1 MKERNRNPLV
11 ARRIKIRKVMNRA
24 HAIAKN
30 AHNTLISN
38 SSRIAIIGASYS
50 AKDFFQESLKLAWKE
65 QKLGTEL
72 YSLNGSL
79 PRKVL
84 PRIEESLQIFM
95 DTFNPDN
102 YKTEQYNFNLA
113 KTALIARYDDKTNP
127 DEIYQLSL
135 IAYGEVNTQ
144 TSRVA

>member
-30 AHNTLISN
+30 AHNTLISDP
-38 SSRIAIIGASYS
+38 SRIASIGASYS

-84 PRIEESLQIFM
+84 PRIEEQLQSFM
-95 DTFNPDN
+95 NTFNPDN
-102 YKTEQYNFNLA
+102 YTAGDYNFSLA
-113 KTALIARYDDKTNP
+113 KTSLVARLGDKATTEMIYD
-127 DEIYQLSL
+127 LSL
-135 IAYGEVNTQ
+135 IAYSETDTQ
-144 TSRVA
+144 TAKVA